1 MSLESPTGA
10 GTSCN
15 GPSRGSARAIHS
27 ALARQGR
34 TDLSRIIKASGSCAR
49 SRTASRARGAV
60 AAHGLSVDVVQSI
73 AGLNASDVRLD
84 APRGS
89 RTREGGRQLRDRALK
104 RSAKATSAARSAA
117 SLPERQEEAGSGKR
131 EGRRKPALFLF
142 APSRRFPGTSHFWPG
157 ERRRS
162 QFAVCSFPPP
172 ASRFPLPAM
181 IQLIDVYKA
190 FGPKRVLEGF
200 TLDVVEGETMVIIG
214 YSGTGKSVAI
224 KHIVGLLEPDSGQVI
239 VDGLEVPT
247 LSRRELYQLR
257 ARIGYVF
264 QFAALF
270 DSFSIGENVAMGLR
284 KQQELSEREIADRVH
299 EALDLVDLPNVA
311 ERFPAE
317 LSGGMR
323 KRVGIARAI
332 ALRPKYILYDE
343 PTTGL
348 DPVTSAV
355 IDQLMV
361 RMRDRLG
368 VTSIV
373 ITHDMRSAYTV
384 GTRIAMLY
392 QGRVR
397 AVGSVDEIKHAT
409 DPIVRQFV
417 DGRPTLEPEVAA
429 RGA

>member
-1 MSLESPTGA
+1 M
-10 GTSCN
+10 
-15 GPSRGSARAIHS
+15 I
-27 ALARQGR
+27 
-34 TDLSRIIKASGSCAR
+34 
-49 SRTASRARGAV
+49 
-60 AAHGLSVDVVQSI
+60 
-73 AGLNASDVRLD
+73 RL
-84 APRGS
+84 
-89 RTREGGRQLRDRALK
+89 
-104 RSAKATSAARSAA
+104 
-117 SLPERQEEAGSGKR
+117 
-131 EGRRKPALFLF
+131 
-142 APSRRFPGTSHFWPG
+142 
-157 ERRRS
+157 
-162 QFAVCSFPPP
+162 V
-172 ASRFPLPAM
+172 
-181 IQLIDVYKA
+181 DVYKA

-200 TLDVVEGETMVIIG
+200 TLDVLEGETMVIIG

-224 KHIVGLLEPDSGQVI
+224 KHIVGLLEPDSGSVQV
-239 VDGLEVPT
+239 DNFEVPS

-270 DSFSIGENVAMGLR
+270 DSFTIGENVAMGLR
-284 KQQELSEREIADRVH
+284 KQQELTEREIQERVY
-299 EALDLVDLPNVA
+299 EALDLVDLPNV
-311 ERFPAE
+311 ELRFPAE

-355 IDQLMV
+355 IDQLMI

-392 QGRVR
+392 EGRVR
-397 AVGSVDEIKHAT
+397 QVGTVEEIQRTA
-409 DPIVRQFV
+409 DPVVRQFIE
-417 DGRPTLEPEVAA
+417 GRPTLDPEIQEQQA
-429 RGA
+429 